1 MFILFYIFLGGVISL
16 EFKFEQKSVLEA
28 INRKKNKD
36 IALLVVSLIISTIVT
51 CLYGIKLTTIYF
63 YFLSLLTLPLIL
75 NGVNDLKNMKENKNL
90 KLIEGEIID
99 LFPQKEGDENGA
111 WIIFIKKDNSK
122 KFDSFE
128 LISKP
133 GDFQIND
140 KVKLSYTENL
150 KIPVLINKL

>member
-1 MFILFYIFLGGVISL
+1 M
-16 EFKFEQKSVLEA
+16 EFKFEEKSILEA
-28 INRKKNKD
+28 INKKKNKD
-36 IALLVVSLIISTIVT
+36 IALLIVSLIISTIVT

-99 LFPQKEGDENGA
+99 LFPQKEGNENGA
-111 WIIFIKKDNSK
+111 WVVFIKKNNSK

-133 GDFQIND
+133 GDFKINN
-140 KVKLSYTENL
+140 KVKLLYTENL
-150 KIPVLINKL
+150 KIPVSLKQI